1 MQNLDRPTKPIQ
13 IDPTHALYKWS
24 RIFNRV
30 QRRVFQDQPNQLRRE
45 KQIVDFVRLN
55 GYQRPWLQTDTDV
68 LQALVPMAVHDVH
81 DADIAVITDQKFS
94 RYPCPVILQKITQLM
109 SQCPVLY
116 LCLNRHYINIDNS
129 FHDVD
134 LDANFNR
141 AITQWLKKNLPFS
154 VTDLAL
160 DYQDYGHAF
169 TWAIP
174 DRHYL
179 IQRKTQHA

>member
-1 MQNLDRPTKPIQ
+1 MNIGQPTKPIV

-30 QRRVFQDQPNQLRRE
+30 QRRIFTDQPNKLRRE
-45 KQIVDFVRLN
+45 KQIEDFVLLN
-55 GYQRPWLQTDTDV
+55 GYRKPWLLTDTDV
-68 LQALVPMAVHDVH
+68 LQALAPIAVHDICE
-81 DADIAVITDQKFS
+81 ADICVVTDQKFS
-94 RYPCPVILQKITQLM
+94 RYPCPHIIKKIIDLVD
-109 SQCPVLY
+109 QCPVLY

-129 FHDVD
+129 FHDQQ
-134 LDANFNR
+134 LDDHFNM
-141 AITQWLKKNLPFS
+141 AITQWLKKNLPYS

-174 DRHYL
+174 DRHYI
-179 IQRKTQHA
+179 IQRGS

>member
-1 MQNLDRPTKPIQ
+1 MINLSNPTKPVQ

-45 KQIVDFVRLN
+45 KQIEDFVRLN

-68 LQALVPMAVHDVH
+68 LAALAPMAVDLPR

-94 RYPCPVILQKITQLM
+94 RYPCPQIIQKICQVLE
-109 SQCPVLY
+109 QCPTLY

-129 FHDVD
+129 FHDAD
-134 LDANFNR
+134 LDANFNL

-154 VTDLAL
+154 VTDLSL

-174 DRHYL
+174 DRHYV
-179 IQRKTQHA
+179 IERQR